1 MMQSQLLCHGEEMR
15 NGEGMRK
22 RLKIS
27 VAHFD
32 NSALI
37 KTYSKTLIGRC
48 MNPEEQETKAL
59 FSNLPKI
66 WKLEERVTGTD
77 LGFGKFQFDF
87 QTEEELEAVLMQ
99 QPYHF
104 DYWMLALARW
114 QPKQSN
120 SFPSEI
126 MFWIRVIGVPL
137 EFRMVPT
144 FESNVGA
151 LERVVVVDVKYNRV
165 QVVLDA
171 FKELCLDLCHKEEL
185 CPLDDN
191 NLKSSPERRREL
203 REGNG
208 AWTDGT
214 KHEDRARSYKG
225 VVINGQPG
233 QQNKERDSRENYG
246 KGKGK
251 AVDVVDSKWVKV
263 AEKGS
268 RKPSTYYGSYR
279 GDGEGFRYRN
289 TRRDEE
295 RSGGT
300 RGGVGEQEIRTR
312 PSSNQPREFH
322 YQRTPASAVREEG
335 EIKGTGD
342 DAATDEFQLE
352 LAKTQAEGSEAIIDT
367 TEEEMGLLKLKG
379 VMEQHEDIAA
389 DIDMEIEAIHASIL
403 ENGGDVEVEEEFQTL
418 SEEEAEQVAE
428 VDGEEELVSGEVD
441 SNNETVA
448 DDMAMRHS
456 NRRRLLKPST
466 AGSNKMRMASSLL
479 SPRKRAAAK
488 VGTRQGDGGKLSE
501 RKGPSNPKSTNLKF

>member
-1 MMQSQLLCHGEEMR
+1 MG
-15 NGEGMRK
+15 
-22 RLKIS
+22 
-27 VAHFD
+27 
-32 NSALI
+32 
-37 KTYSKTLIGRC
+37 
-48 MNPEEQETKAL
+48 L
-59 FSNLPKI
+59 FYL
-66 WKLEERVTGTD
+66 
-77 LGFGKFQFDF
+77 
-87 QTEEELEAVLMQ
+87 TEV
-99 QPYHF
+99 
-104 DYWMLALARW
+104 WV
-114 QPKQSN
+114 
-120 SFPSEI
+120 
-126 MFWIRVIGVPL
+126 FWYLRGL
-137 EFRMVPT
+137 
-144 FESNVGA
+144 
-151 LERVVVVDVKYNRV
+151 RVVAVDVKYNRV
-165 QVVLDA
+165 QVE
-171 FKELCLDLCHKEEL
+171 ELCLETMVDFKGGEYYDNEEAAVFLRYEKLFGHCKLCASLCHKEEL

-233 QQNKERDSRENYG
+233 QQNKERDNRENYG

-279 GDGEGFRYRN
+279 GDGEGSRYRN
-289 TRRDEE
+289 TRRDEG

-300 RGGVGEQEIRTR
+300 RGG
-312 PSSNQPREFH
+312 
-322 YQRTPASAVREEG
+322 RTPVSAVREEG

-367 TEEEMGLLKLKG
+367 TEKEMGLIKLKG
-379 VMEQHEDIAA
+379 VMGQQEDIAA

-403 ENGGDVEVEEEFQTL
+403 ENGEDVEVEDEFQTL
-418 SEEEAEQVAE
+418 SEEEAEQLAE
-428 VDGEEELVSGEVD
+428 VDGQEELVSGD
-441 SNNETVA
+441 GNNATVA
-448 DDMAMRHS
+448 DDMATRQS

-479 SPRKRAAAK
+479 SPRKRAVAK
-488 VGTRQGDGGKLSE
+488 VGIRQGDGGKPLE
-501 RKGPSNPKSTNLKF
+501 RKGPSNPKSTNLNF

>member
-1 MMQSQLLCHGEEMR
+1 MG
-15 NGEGMRK
+15 
-22 RLKIS
+22 
-27 VAHFD
+27 
-32 NSALI
+32 
-37 KTYSKTLIGRC
+37 
-48 MNPEEQETKAL
+48 L
-59 FSNLPKI
+59 FYL
-66 WKLEERVTGTD
+66 
-77 LGFGKFQFDF
+77 
-87 QTEEELEAVLMQ
+87 TEV
-99 QPYHF
+99 
-104 DYWMLALARW
+104 WV
-114 QPKQSN
+114 
-120 SFPSEI
+120 
-126 MFWIRVIGVPL
+126 FWYLRGL
-137 EFRMVPT
+137 
-144 FESNVGA
+144 
-151 LERVVVVDVKYNRV
+151 RVVAVDVKYNRV
-165 QVVLDA
+165 QVE
-171 FKELCLDLCHKEEL
+171 ELCLETMVDFKGGEYYDNEEAAVFLRYENLFGHCKLCASLCHKEEL

-225 VVINGQPG
+225 AVINGQPG
-233 QQNKERDSRENYG
+233 QQNKERDNRENYG

-279 GDGEGFRYRN
+279 GDGEGSRYRN
-289 TRRDEE
+289 TRRDEG

-300 RGGVGEQEIRTR
+300 RGGVGDQEIRAR
-312 PSSNQPREFH
+312 PSSHQPRDSH
-322 YQRTPASAVREEG
+322 GQRTPVSAVREEG

-367 TEEEMGLLKLKG
+367 TEEEMGLIKLKG
-379 VMEQHEDIAA
+379 VMGQQEDIAA

-403 ENGGDVEVEEEFQTL
+403 ENGEDVEVEDEFQTL
-418 SEEEAEQVAE
+418 SEEEAEQLAE
-428 VDGEEELVSGEVD
+428 VDGQEELVSGD
-441 SNNETVA
+441 GNNATVA
-448 DDMAMRHS
+448 DDMATRQS

-479 SPRKRAAAK
+479 SPRKRAVAK
-488 VGTRQGDGGKLSE
+488 VGIRQGDGGKPLE